1 MGRSLGSRRGP
12 GVAVPAATARE
23 TLPSAVRHNH
33 KCECGNAG
41 VGVLSLDTSPAFVAF
56 QDLRLYTRWV
66 SVFRM
71 AEWGCVGLLLAFG
84 NIDAMYLYSKLQSII
99 AALFPAV
106 PDRVLYPSCHHAS
119 ISADSTHERAGR
131 LGMCSPPSQTPRS
144 SSART
149 VSAPLQTPPPRRL
162 GPYHLDLGQD
172 ILLSSRKW
180 LESQASVKPQFCYS
194 VSRVFSGS
202 VISTSV

>member
-1 MGRSLGSRRGP
+1 MGHSLGSRRDP
-12 GVAVPAATARE
+12 GVVVPAATARG

-56 QDLRLYTRWV
+56 QDLRLYACWV
-66 SVFRM
+66 SVFLM

-119 ISADSTHERAGR
+119 TRADSTHQRAGR

-144 SSART
+144 SSARS

-162 GPYHLDLGQD
+162 GPYHSDLSQD
-172 ILLSSRKW
+172 ILLSSRK
-180 LESQASVKPQFCYS
+180 
-194 VSRVFSGS
+194 
-202 VISTSV
+202 